1 MIIIEKYWT
10 VYAKITKMIQMI
22 TINSKLF
29 KFQAKVTG
37 RTPNNDNTK
46 DVEIAVLWKCISN
59 FWQTLQMPLI
69 ILIIFDYTNYLIL
82 TWSLNCVISAVT
94 RITTLAITDTKFC
107 IPIVT
112 LSNEDNSSQLN
123 YANYYVNQRQNFVK
137 KVTEINIKRN
147 NWSSEPILR
156 LLSWSKFSKN
166 E

>member
-10 VYAKITKMIQMI
+10 VYAKITEMIQMI
-22 TINSKLF
+22 TINSKSF

-37 RTPNNDNTK
+37 RTPNNDNNK

-69 ILIIFDYTNYLIL
+69 SCKIDLVL
-82 TWSLNCVISAVT
+82 TWSLTCVISAVT
-94 RITTLAITDTKFC
+94 RITTLAITETKFC

-123 YANYYVNQRQNFVK
+123 YANYYINQRQNFVK
-137 KVTEINIKRN
+137 KVAEINIKRN

-156 LLSWSKFSKN
+156 LLLSWFKFSKK